1 MALYCMIFV
10 MFSAAGCRNRLD
22 MPLPSPAVDAP
33 EKTSAPATDPS
44 TATPLPAEKAAPE
57 PEPELLGS
65 AETKLLDRNESR
77 MHNIKLA
84 AETINGCVLAPG
96 ENFSFNG
103 VVGERTPERGYKEA
117 AIIVNQEKKEGCG
130 GGVCQVSTT
139 VYQAAKAAGLTI
151 LERNNHQMEV
161 SYVRQGQDAAVN
173 YGSLDMR
180 FCNNT
185 QSNIRISVSVGSRTV
200 SASVYRL
207 P

>member
-1 MALYCMIFV
+1 ETTAPFITP
-10 MFSAAGCRNRLD
+10 SPTAT
-22 MPLPSPAVDAP
+22 PSPAV
-33 EKTSAPATDPS
+33 SPA
-44 TATPLPAEKAAPE
+44 PAEKAAPEKTAEPE

-65 AETKLLDRNESR
+65 AETKLADRGESR

-84 AETINGCVLAPG
+84 AAAINGCVLAPG
-96 ENFSFNG
+96 ESFSFNG
-103 VVGERTPERGYKEA
+103 IVGDRTPERGYKDA
-117 AIIVNQEKKEGCG
+117 AVIVKKEKKEGCG

-151 LERNNHQMEV
+151 LERNSHQKEV
-161 SYVRQGQDAAVN
+161 SYAGQGHDAAVN

-180 FCNNT
+180 FRNNT
-185 QSNIRISVSVGSRTV
+185 QSSIKILVSVGRRTV